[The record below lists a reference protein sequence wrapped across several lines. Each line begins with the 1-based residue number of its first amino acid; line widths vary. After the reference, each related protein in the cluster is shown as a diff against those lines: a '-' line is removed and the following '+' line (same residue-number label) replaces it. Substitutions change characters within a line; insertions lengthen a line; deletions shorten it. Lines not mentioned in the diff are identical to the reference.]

1 MRKIMIVIFVLAVIL
16 AFSSVRDELLKTR
29 ENVRKEIEGTREEMF
44 VETKEKE
51 REEKNDEKEK
61 NGDIIN
67 LTKCCDQDG
76 DWVAF
81 ILLDPVKLAEFLEN
95 CGNNGL
101 GDILIF
107 LAWGNW
113 GCSFGKYSKDLGDIY
128 DYESS
133 SKPPPGEDHTI
144 KEFAGFVLASSTE
157 VTLTVESS
165 GLKLENGDSV
175 IGFEKNVLFDIVG
188 YKKGSGKKIRDIL
201 TSLPTTTID
210 YGNYVREIGYGYM
223 EESEE
228 WVSGMDMTEDSTGAV
243 VISTD
248 SDDSDSLLEKF
259 LELLEEYCPWLS
271 SKSKFYLWIYTWW
284 LDLHVPE
291 DTKAGRYSGE
301 IVITISP
308 KNVLQGG

>member
-29 ENVRKEIEGTREEMF
+29 ENVRKEIEGTRKEMF

-67 LTKCCDQDG
+67 LTKCCRKK

-201 TSLPTTTID
+201 TSLPTTTRY
-210 YGNYVREIGYGYM
+210 YGNYVREIDY
-223 EESEE
+223 EEKNEE
-228 WVSGMDMTEDSTGAV
+228 WVSNMDMTEDSTG
-243 VISTD
+243 VIIPTVFLRK
-248 SDDSDSLLEKF
+248 LLK
-259 LELLEEYCPWLS
+259 ELLEEYQLPCEPLE
-271 SKSKFYLWIYTWW
+271 KPFYLWIYTWW

>member
-1 MRKIMIVIFVLAVIL
+1 MRKIMIVIFVLAAIL
-16 AFSSVRDELLKTR
+16 VFSSVRDELLKTR
-29 ENVRKEIEGTREEMF
+29 ENVRKEIEGTREKMF

-76 DWVAF
+76 DWVVF
-81 ILLDPVKLAEFLEN
+81 ILFDPEQLADFLKKNCEDNSLDIAFFLDFGN
-95 CGNNGL
+95 CIYSGGR
-101 GDILIF
+101 
-107 LAWGNW
+107 
-113 GCSFGKYSKDLGDIY
+113 YSKDLGEIY

-133 SKPPPGEDHTI
+133 SKPPPWKDKTI

-201 TSLPTTTID
+201 TSLPTTTRY
-210 YGNYVREIGYGYM
+210 YGNYVREIDYKKKN
-223 EESEE
+223 EE
-228 WVSGMDMTEDSTGAV
+228 WVSNMDMTEDSTG
-243 VISTD
+243 VIIPTVFLRK
-248 SDDSDSLLEKF
+248 LLK
-259 LELLEEYCPWLS
+259 ELLEEYQLPCEPLE
-271 SKSKFYLWIYTWW
+271 KPFYLWIYTWW
-284 LDLHVPE
+284 LDLYVPE